1 MAELKPQVLLT
12 GATGFIGG
20 RLLQALTE
28 EGFHVRV
35 LVRSKGRLRSPLDNN
50 PGVEVFEGDLLK
62 RESILSAMDG
72 TDAAFYLVHSMG
84 GRNLSEIKSF
94 AERDKRAAEN
104 FVWAAD
110 RVDLAR
116 IIYLGGMGE
125 MGDNLSEHLVSR
137 QQVGQILS
145 SGKARATI
153 LRAANIIGAGGAPFE
168 MLRHLTERL
177 PVMLCPRWIE
187 TRAQPIAVQNVIE
200 YLMGCLKS
208 RETAGRSLDIGGP
221 DILSYR
227 ELMFIYARARGL
239 RRVVITVPVLT
250 PRLSSYWISLVT
262 PVPAGV
268 AMPLLE
274 GLKNEVVCRDNQ
286 IRDLIPT
293 RLIPMEEAICT
304 ALVEAAGGP
313 GKLPS
318 VQACFLR

>member
-1 MAELKPQVLLT
+1 
-12 GATGFIGG
+12 
-20 RLLQALTE
+20 
-28 EGFHVRV
+28 
-35 LVRSKGRLRSPLDNN
+35 
-50 PGVEVFEGDLLK
+50 
-62 RESILSAMDG
+62 
-72 TDAAFYLVHSMG
+72 MG

-110 RVDLAR
+110 RVGLAR